1 VTLHTHESVA
11 DSAEGVLSP
20 AEMRLR
26 LGRRRGRWL
35 GFVGPPFVV
44 FLIFLGIWYL
54 FSYVLLDEDRR
65 FLLPPPHRIIKVSFF
80 DQDNRIEL
88 FKALGLSATIA
99 FTGLAIAIVLGM
111 GLAIVMSQARWLE
124 RSLYPYAVV
133 LQCIPTIALVPLMG
147 FWFGFGY
154 PSRLLVCVMI
164 ALFPIISSTFF
175 GLQSV
180 DRDQHE
186 LFTLRGAGR
195 LTRLWR
201 LQLPAALPAILTGF
215 QVSATLSVI
224 GAIVSDFF
232 FKQGDPGIGI
242 LIDLYRSHLQ
252 TEQMFGAV
260 LLASLLGVAAFWF
273 FGFLARRLV
282 GGWHGSAAYTPP
294 S

>member
-1 VTLHTHESVA
+1 MSLHTHESAV

-20 AEMRLR
+20 AELRLR
-26 LGRRRGRWL
+26 TGRRRGRWI
-35 GFVGPPFVV
+35 GVAGPPFVV

-54 FSYVLLDEDRR
+54 FSYVLLDKDRR
-65 FLLPPPHRIIKVSFF
+65 FLLPPPHQVIKVSFG
-80 DQDNRIEL
+80 DVDNRTEL
-88 FKALGLSATIA
+88 FQALGLSASVA
-99 FTGLAIAIVLGM
+99 LSGLAIAIVLGM

-133 LQCIPTIALVPLMG
+133 LQCIPSLALVPLIG

-154 PSRLLVCVMI
+154 GSRLIVCVMI
-164 ALFPIISSTFF
+164 GLFPIISSTFF
-175 GLQSV
+175 GLQSA
-180 DRDQHE
+180 DREQHD

-215 QVSATLSVI
+215 QVSATLCVI
-224 GAIVSDFF
+224 GAIVGDFF
-232 FKQGDPGIGI
+232 FKQGNPGIGI
-242 LIDLYRSHLQ
+242 LIDLYRARLQ

-260 LLASLLGVAAFWF
+260 LLASLLGVTVFWF

-282 GGWHGSAAYTPP
+282 GGWHGSAAYAPP